1 MKSLQFIIYFHA
13 RKMILNFF
21 SHNLKNL
28 SFYSSIPKKLG
39 GKITHDLGTNQKRFT
54 NVLCMAKDYVIL
66 IIQFV
71 AHLPPVLTLW
81 LQPQQQ
87 IFRAYQI
94 DPRPPAAPADLV
106 APSIGRSRPLL
117 GWEALPW
124 GLQWGHI
131 ISTNI
136 TIISTKIV
144 HVFYLAL
151 YVVSRYLNVTI

>member
-1 MKSLQFIIYFHA
+1 MKSLQFITYFHA

-21 SHNLKNL
+21 PHNLKNL

-106 APSIGRSRPLL
+106 APQHGEVPPPPGMGSTALRSAVGTYYIYQYYYYIYQNCSRV
-117 GWEALPW
+117 LP
-124 GLQWGHI
+124 GPVCC
-131 ISTNI
+131 
-136 TIISTKIV
+136 K
-144 HVFYLAL
+144 
-151 YVVSRYLNVTI
+151 

>member
-71 AHLPPVLTLW
+71 AHLPPVLTL
-81 LQPQQQ
+81 
-87 IFRAYQI
+87 
-94 DPRPPAAPADLV
+94 
-106 APSIGRSRPLL
+106 
-117 GWEALPW
+117 
-124 GLQWGHI
+124 
-131 ISTNI
+131 
-136 TIISTKIV
+136 
-144 HVFYLAL
+144 
-151 YVVSRYLNVTI
+151 